1 MLAKRIIG
9 VVMIENGYVVRRV
22 GWKTAS
28 IIGQP
33 RTTIKFL
40 QNWDVDEIFFI
51 NVGEK
56 EDKDTMTRILHQA
69 VENCFIPITIGGG
82 ISSLDEAS
90 HYIKEG
96 ADKIVIERHA
106 SFKLC
111 SDISQKY
118 GNQALAVSVSENYA
132 EKFKEIQCKDWRFG
146 DLVINNKLAD
156 GKSCGLKDYIAD
168 QAFAHGLHHP
178 KIIMGG
184 TRDYRCISDALNNDC
199 VDGVAV
205 GNLFHFKEVSAKL
218 AKKECKSMGVNVR

>member
-56 EDKDTMTRILHQA
+56 TDRDTMTRILHQA
-69 VENCFIPITIGGG
+69 VDQCFIPITIGGG
-82 ISSLDEAS
+82 ISSPEEAS

-96 ADKIVIERHA
+96 ADKVVIERHA
-106 SFKLC
+106 SSKLLNK
-111 SDISQKY
+111 IAIKY
-118 GNQALAVSVSENYA
+118 GKQAVTLSVSEDH
-132 EKFKEIQCKDWRFG
+132 KETLIKAQKEDWAYG
-146 DLVINNKLAD
+146 DLVINSKERDGMAEGLDLGLANSLRNFS
-156 GKSCGLKDYIAD
+156 KSPLI
-168 QAFAHGLHHP
+168 L
-178 KIIMGG
+178 MGG
-184 TRDYRCISDALNNDC
+184 TRNYQCISDALREYY
-199 VDGVAV
+199 VDAVAV

-218 AKKECKSMGVNVR
+218 AKKECKATGVNIR